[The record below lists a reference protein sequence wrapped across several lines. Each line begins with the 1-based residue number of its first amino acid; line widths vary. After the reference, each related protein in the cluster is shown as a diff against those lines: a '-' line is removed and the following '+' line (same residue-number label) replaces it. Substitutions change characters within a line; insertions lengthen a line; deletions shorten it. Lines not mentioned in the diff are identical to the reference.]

1 MITFD
6 IMITKPTYPIQ
17 SEYFAGYVNKAK
29 GEDLISSLKHN
40 LHDTLKI
47 FTPYVNAK
55 EDYRYAEGKWSVKQ
69 LLQHIIDTER
79 IFSYRALRISR
90 LDATPLPGYDE
101 DNYAMHDNSDGRNL
115 LDMLRE
121 FEIVR
126 QSTIC
131 LFESFSV
138 PSLDF
143 EGVGSGTI
151 FTPRIVGWLLVG
163 HAAHHNSVLV
173 ERYIT
178 K

>member
-1 MITFD
+1 
-6 IMITKPTYPIQ
+6 MITKPTYPIQ
-17 SEYFAGYVNKAK
+17 SEYFAGYVNKAE
-29 GEDLISSLKHN
+29 GEDLIASLKHN
-40 LHDTLKI
+40 LHDTFKI
-47 FTPYVNAK
+47 FTPFVNVK
-55 EDYRYAEGKWSVKQ
+55 EDYKYAEGKWSVKQ

-90 LDATPLPGYDE
+90 MDATPLPGYDE
-101 DNYAMHDNSDGRNL
+101 DNYALHDNSDNRNL

-126 QSTIC
+126 QSTI
-131 LFESFSV
+131 

-143 EGVGSGTI
+143 EGVGSNTT
-151 FTPRIVGWLLVG
+151 FTPRIIGWLLIG